1 MSHAPSSASWISTL
15 PVRCRELFLA
25 AGTVEDHEPGA
36 RVIEQ
41 GRLETHMYLIEQGVV
56 QVLLPGNASLQIG
69 GGELV
74 GEMAFFHNDA
84 RRSDVVCV
92 EACRLRR
99 IERQTLMNAYAS
111 SPEDLHVLLDAIAAL
126 RQRRLA
132 AATSLQGTALDY
144 VSQLAQESLRH
155 RAVQHR
161 YLTSLGE
168 GSFPDTRWALRDF
181 ARHYYAY
188 SCHFPRYLTTVIS
201 RLEDASHRR
210 GLLQNLTEESG
221 IYEEEEL
228 AELAELGV
236 EREWIVGIPHPVL
249 FKRFSDA
256 MGVRR
261 GDSAESDAVVC
272 WREMFLQVLSHG
284 TPAEAVGA
292 LGLGTENI
300 VRTIYGPFVTAIERL
315 DELEPR
321 DTVFFPL
328 HTAVDDHHQ
337 ATLQAIAADY
347 ATTVEGRDGL
357 RRGMLKALQLR
368 AGFWDW
374 LYERAADPTRAEQVL

>member
-1 MSHAPSSASWISTL
+1 MSHATSASSWIMTL
-15 PVRCRELFLA
+15 PARCREQLLG
-25 AGTVEDHEPGA
+25 AGTVEHHEAGV
-36 RVIEQ
+36 RVIER
-41 GRLETHMYLIEQGVV
+41 GRHETHLYLIEEGVL
-56 QVLLPGNASLQIG
+56 QVLIQGTVPLQVG
-69 GGELV
+69 AGELV

-84 RRSDVVCV
+84 RRNDVVSV

-99 IERQTLMNAYAS
+99 IERQALMNAFAS

-132 AATSLQGTALDY
+132 AATSLQGTAADY
-144 VSQLAQESLRH
+144 VSALAQESLRH
-155 RAVQHR
+155 RAVRHR
-161 YLTSLGE
+161 YLAALGE

-201 RLEDASHRR
+201 RLEEPGHRR
-210 GLLQNLTEESG
+210 GLLENLTEESG

-228 AELAELGV
+228 QELAGLGV

-261 GDSAESDAVVC
+261 GEASESDAVVC
-272 WREMFLQVLSHG
+272 WREMFLQVLAQG

-300 VRTIYGPFVTAIERL
+300 VRTIYGPFVQAIERL
-315 DELEPR
+315 GDMSPR

-337 ATLQAIAADY
+337 ATLQAIAADF

-374 LYERAADPTRAEQVL
+374 LYERAADPARAEQVL